1 MSWFQAREEAEVARL
16 ADIRN
21 QSSSIRHYTPR
32 GFEKRRAPAA
42 LFHSLHS
49 YFQVGPPVCILNL
62 CTIEASLNGRTSV
75 F

>member
-1 MSWFQAREEAEVARL
+1 MARL

-49 YFQVGPPVCILNL
+49 YFQVGPPVCILDLCILDL